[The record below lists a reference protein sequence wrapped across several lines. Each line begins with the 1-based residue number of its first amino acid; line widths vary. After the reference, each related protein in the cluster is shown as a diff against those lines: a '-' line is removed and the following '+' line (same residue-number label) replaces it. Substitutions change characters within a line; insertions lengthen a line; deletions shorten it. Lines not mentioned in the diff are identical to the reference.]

1 MDQPSQR
8 IIYKNTSI
16 EFLDDFYRNGVD
28 AAVDFGQRVL
38 SSPNDVLAVAN
49 DWADESDFDKQEL
62 QGFQSQ
68 WLGGALA
75 GHDVDGVVRNAYVQ
89 ALELANAPRL
99 ENPSAVAKLIE
110 TFWLTGFGDAFE
122 IHVHDGPDRVTMF
135 MVLPLERPYGSNRAL
150 TRSYVVTEGDP
161 SVMTRTS
168 GAPGPDDA

>member
-28 AAVDFGQRVL
+28 AAVDFGQGVL
-38 SSPNDVLAVAN
+38 STSADVLSVAN
-49 DWADESDFDKQEL
+49 DWADESRYDKQEL

-75 GHDVDGVVRNAYVQ
+75 DHDVDGVVRNAYVR

-99 ENPSAVAKLIE
+99 ENPPAAAKLVE
-110 TFWLTGFGDAFE
+110 TFWLTGFADTFE

-135 MVLPLERPYGSNRAL
+135 MVLPLERPYGSERAS
-150 TRSYVVTEGDP
+150 TRSYVVREGD
-161 SVMTRTS
+161 SGLTRTS
-168 GAPGPDDA
+168 GAPGPEAG